1 MLKERKRVSLEEQE
15 TTITLSPGDK
25 NAAMVYTC
33 VPHMNK
39 RIYQYARDYPDQV
52 MIYADDGYGVDA
64 ELPASWVSLKPR
76 RKRNPSGIIL
86 SWSAAGS
93 KRPRSGPRKT
103 WARYQSAGRTG
114 KRASA

>member
-33 VPHMNK
+33 VPHMIK

-64 ELPASWVSLKPR
+64 ELPASWGSLKPR
-76 RKRNPSGIIL
+76 RKRTMSDEQKQ
-86 SWSAAGS
+86 AAAA
-93 KRPRSGPRKT
+93 RLAAARERKKHD
-103 WARYQSAGRTG
+103 A
-114 KRASA
+114 